1 MKFKMLIVY
10 LARYPLYPGF
20 ISGGE
25 RHFIEILRR
34 AKIDDCEFEVL
45 TCPTGEMIL
54 RLNGLAAKV
63 YKVSVPLEN
72 ILGKWHN
79 IGLSLIYIMR
89 VIRAIPLL
97 FSLTRDFDIICTT
110 SHFLPE
116 VLPAAVIYKRNPK
129 SKLIV
134 YLHHLEPAPWKA
146 KGRPLL
152 PRILSWINGILSLW
166 LIKRYAYLVVTV
178 NPAVKREL
186 MGKGISETRICVF
199 PNGVDMESIDSA
211 ESAEEKYEV
220 CYFGRLA
227 SAKGILDII
236 DIWANIRRSY
246 PQARVAIMGG
256 DGEGYVS
263 QIKDRIKA
271 NNLGESVIL
280 LGFVPEERK
289 YALIKACKVS
299 ISPSYEEGWGIAV
312 CEALACG
319 LPVVAYDLPAYQVFG
334 DEAMIKVPVGDKRA
348 LSEAILSLLSDESLR
363 CEMGRKAREVAS
375 HFSWDKVAR
384 EELTLLSSLAQGS
397 NG

>member
-1 MKFKMLIVY
+1 MVY

-25 RHFIEILRR
+25 RHIIEVCTR
-34 AKIDDCEFEVL
+34 AKTNEWELAVL
-45 TCPTGEMIL
+45 TCSTGERVL

-89 VIRAIPLL
+89 IIKVIPLL
-97 FSLTRDFDIICTT
+97 FSLPRDFDIICAT
-110 SHFLPE
+110 SHYLPE
-116 VLPAAVIYKRNPK
+116 VLPAVMILQRNPR
-129 SKLIV
+129 SKFVV
-134 YLHHLEPAPWKA
+134 YVHHLEPSPWIRA
-146 KGRPLL
+146 RGQPLL
-152 PRILSWINGILSLW
+152 PRILSWINEVLSLW
-166 LIKRYAYLVVTV
+166 LIKRYARLIVTV
-178 NPAVKREL
+178 SPPVKNEL
-186 MGKGISETRICVF
+186 ISKGISEARIQLF
-199 PNGVDMESIDSA
+199 PNGIDMESINSA

-227 SAKGILDII
+227 PSKGILDII
-236 DIWANIRRSY
+236 DIWADIRQSY
-246 PQARVAIMGG
+246 PEARVAIMGG

-271 NNLGESVIL
+271 NNLEESVVL
-280 LGFVPEERK
+280 LGLVPEEKK

-334 DEAMIKVPVGDKRA
+334 DEAMIKVPVGDKKA
-348 LSEAILSLLSDESLR
+348 FSEAILRLLSNDNLR
-363 CEMGRKAREVAS
+363 CEIGRKAREVAS

-384 EELTLLSSLAQGS
+384 EELTQLSSLAQGAKR
-397 NG
+397 